1 MKNILSLAVILFI
14 ILYGSYVA
22 IEALPSDMIGGA
34 DRVRIISERISTVSR
49 EAWTFARPL
58 LQLIVILVILQSL
71 VARYGTHLS
80 GIPSSLAGDVKS
92 LLALLVV
99 AAFALAALAG
109 VDTTGSLKDVALV
122 VLGFYFGRL
131 PPEKSQAVPSAT
143 QV

>member
-1 MKNILSLAVILFI
+1 MKNILILAVILFI
-14 ILYGSYVA
+14 ILYGSCLA
-22 IEALPSDMIGGA
+22 IEALPSDMLGGT
-34 DRVRIISERISTVSR
+34 DRVRIISERISAVGR
-49 EAWTFARPL
+49 EAWAFARPL

-71 VARYGTHLS
+71 LARYGSQLS
-80 GIPSSLAGDVKS
+80 GFPSSLAGDVKS

-131 PPEKSQAVPSAT
+131 PPEKSHTAP
-143 QV
+143 